1 MKKHAIRNIFTRKG
15 FVALAACALLACASL
30 SATPALAEM
39 SKGQTLYVP
48 CYSHIY
54 HGVKTRPF
62 DLTITLAVRNADPKR
77 NLRLSAVDYYG
88 SDGKLLK
95 RYVGVEIIVPPLSTR
110 EFIVDQ
116 NDSSG
121 GAGASFMV
129 RWRGDAAMNEP
140 VVEAV
145 MIGTANSQGISF
157 TSRGVVI
164 QE

>member
-1 MKKHAIRNIFTRKG
+1 MKHSLI
-15 FVALAACALLACASL
+15 ALAACAFLVCSGL
-30 SATPALAEM
+30 PALAEQ

-62 DLTITLAVRNADPKR
+62 DLTITLAVRNSDPKR
-77 NLRLSAVDYYG
+77 PMRLTSVDYYG

-95 RYVGVEIIVPPLSTR
+95 RYLGAEIALPPLTTR

-121 GAGASFMV
+121 GAGASFLV
-129 RWRGDAAMNEP
+129 RWRSDANMNEP
-140 VVEAV
+140 VVESV

-157 TSRGVVI
+157 SSRGVVI
-164 QE
+164 HE

>member
-1 MKKHAIRNIFTRKG
+1 MKKSPIRMSL
-15 FVALAACALLACASL
+15 VALAASALLVCSSL
-30 SATPALAEM
+30 PALADM

-62 DLTITLAVRNADPKR
+62 DLTITLTVRNADAR
-77 NLRLSAVDYYG
+77 RSMRLSSVDYYG

-95 RYVGVEIIVPPLSTR
+95 RFVAGEQLMPPMSTR
-110 EFIVDQ
+110 EFVVDQ
-116 NDSSG
+116 TDSSG
-121 GAGASFMV
+121 GAGASFLV
-129 RWRGDAAMNEP
+129 RWRADAAMNEP
-140 VVEAV
+140 VVESV

-157 TSRGVVI
+157 SSRGVQV

>member
-1 MKKHAIRNIFTRKG
+1 MRRGLTAFAVSA
-15 FVALAACALLACASL
+15 FLLCSGL
-30 SATPALAEM
+30 PALAEM

-62 DLTITLAVRNADPKR
+62 DLTITLAVRNSDPR
-77 NLRLSAVDYYG
+77 RAMRLTSVDYYG

-95 RYVGVEIIVPPLSTR
+95 RFLGSETSMGPLSTR
-110 EFIVDQ
+110 EFTVEQ
-116 NDSSG
+116 NDTSG
-121 GAGASFMV
+121 GAGASFVV
-129 RWRGDAAMNEP
+129 RWRSDVAMNEP
-140 VVEAV
+140 VVESV

-157 TSRGVVI
+157 TSRATTV

>member
-1 MKKHAIRNIFTRKG
+1 MKKSIII
-15 FVALAACALLACASL
+15 LAACALLAFSGL
-30 SATPALAEM
+30 PAQADML
-39 SKGQTLYVP
+39 KGQTLYVP

-62 DLTITLAVRNADPKR
+62 DLTITLSVRNADTKR
-77 NLRLSAVDYYG
+77 SMRLSSVDYYG

-95 RYVGVEIIVPPLSTR
+95 RYVVGEVILAPMTTR
-110 EFIVDQ
+110 EFTVEQ

-121 GAGASFMV
+121 GSGASFLV
-129 RWRGDAAMNEP
+129 RWRADAALNEP
-140 VVEAV
+140 VVESV

-157 TSRGVVI
+157 TSRGVAI

>member
-1 MKKHAIRNIFTRKG
+1 MKHRLI
-15 FVALAACALLACASL
+15 ALAVCAFLVCSSL
-30 SATPALAEM
+30 PALAEM

-62 DLTITLAVRNADPKR
+62 DLTITLVVRNTDPKR
-77 NLRLSAVDYYG
+77 PMRLTSVDYYG

-95 RYVGVEIIVPPLSTR
+95 RHIGAETVLPALSTR
-110 EFIVDQ
+110 EFTVEQ

-121 GAGASFMV
+121 GAGASFLV
-129 RWRGDAAMNEP
+129 RWRSDATMNEP
-140 VVEAV
+140 VVESV

-157 TSRGVVI
+157 SSRGVVI

>member
-1 MKKHAIRNIFTRKG
+1 MKKSLVILSF
-15 FVALAACALLACASL
+15 CAMLSL
-30 SATPALAEM
+30 SALPAQAEM
-39 SKGQTLYVP
+39 LKGQTLYVP

-62 DLTITLAVRNADPKR
+62 DLTITLSVRNSDTKR
-77 NLRLSAVDYYG
+77 TLRLSSVDYYS

-95 RYVGVEIIVPPLSTR
+95 RFVVGEVAVPPMTSR
-110 EFIVDQ
+110 EFTVDQ

-121 GAGASFMV
+121 GSGASFLV
-129 RWRGDAAMNEP
+129 RWRADAVMNEP
-140 VVEAV
+140 VVESV

-157 TSRGVVI
+157 TSRGVSI

>member
-1 MKKHAIRNIFTRKG
+1 MKHSLI
-15 FVALAACALLACASL
+15 ALAACAFLVCSSL
-30 SATPALAEM
+30 PALAEL

-62 DLTITLAVRNADPKR
+62 DLTITLVVRNTDPKR
-77 NLRLSAVDYYG
+77 PMRLTGVDYYG

-95 RYVGVEIIVPPLSTR
+95 RYLGAETVLPPLSTR
-110 EFIVDQ
+110 EFTVEQ

-121 GAGASFMV
+121 GAGASFLV
-129 RWRGDAAMNEP
+129 RWRSDATMNEP
-140 VVEAV
+140 VVESV

-157 TSRGVVI
+157 SSRGVVI

>member
-1 MKKHAIRNIFTRKG
+1 MKKSLI
-15 FVALAACALLACASL
+15 ALAACAFLVCSSL
-30 SATPALAEM
+30 PALAEL

-62 DLTITLAVRNADPKR
+62 DLTITLAVRNSDPR
-77 NLRLSAVDYYG
+77 RPMRLTSVDYYG

-95 RYVGVEIIVPPLSTR
+95 RYLGAETVLPPLSTR
-110 EFIVDQ
+110 EFTVDQ
-116 NDSSG
+116 NDSAG
-121 GAGASFMV
+121 GAGASFLV
-129 RWRGDAAMNEP
+129 RWRSDAAMNEP
-140 VVEAV
+140 VVESV

-157 TSRGVVI
+157 TSRAITV

>member
-1 MKKHAIRNIFTRKG
+1 MKKNALRKT
-15 FVALAACALLACASL
+15 FVALSACAVLAAASL
-30 SATPALAEM
+30 PARADM

-62 DLTITLAVRNADPKR
+62 DLTITLAVRNADPRR

-95 RYVGVEIIVPPLSTR
+95 RYVGAETIVPPLSTR
-110 EFIVDQ
+110 EFTVDQ

-121 GAGASFMV
+121 GAGASFLV
-129 RWRGDAAMNEP
+129 RWRGDTSMNEP
-140 VVEAV
+140 VVESV

-157 TSRGVVI
+157 TSRGVAI

>member
-1 MKKHAIRNIFTRKG
+1 MKKRL
-15 FVALAACALLACASL
+15 VVLAVCALLAV
-30 SATPALAEM
+30 SALPAQADML
-39 SKGQTLYVP
+39 KGQTLYVP

-62 DLTITLAVRNADPKR
+62 DLTITLSVRNADTKR
-77 NLRLSAVDYYG
+77 SMRLSSADYYG

-95 RYVGVEIIVPPLSTR
+95 RFLGAEVILPPMTSR
-110 EFIVDQ
+110 EFTVDQ

-121 GAGASFMV
+121 GSGASFIV
-129 RWRGDAAMNEP
+129 RWRADAAMNEP
-140 VVEAV
+140 VVESV

-157 TSRGVVI
+157 TSRGVAI

>member
-1 MKKHAIRNIFTRKG
+1 MKKSLII
-15 FVALAACALLACASL
+15 LAACALLAVSVL
-30 SATPALAEM
+30 PARADML
-39 SKGQTLYVP
+39 KGQTLYVP

-62 DLTITLAVRNADPKR
+62 DLTITLSVRNADTKR
-77 NLRLSAVDYYG
+77 SMRLSSVDYYG

-95 RYVGVEIIVPPLSTR
+95 RYIVGEVTLPPMTTR
-110 EFIVDQ
+110 EFTVDQ

-121 GAGASFMV
+121 GSGASFLL
-129 RWRGDAAMNEP
+129 RWRADAAMNEP
-140 VVEAV
+140 VVESV

-157 TSRGVVI
+157 TSRGVAI

>member
-1 MKKHAIRNIFTRKG
+1 MKRSPIRKG
-15 FVALAACALLACASL
+15 LTALAVCALLASASL
-30 SATPALAEM
+30 PAMADM

-48 CYSHIY
+48 CSSHIY

-62 DLTITLAVRNADPKR
+62 DLTITLTVRNADPKR
-77 NLRLSAVDYYG
+77 AMRLTSVDYFG

-95 RYVGVEIIVPPLSTR
+95 RFVGGEQVMAPMSTR
-110 EFIVDQ
+110 EFTVEQ
-116 NDSSG
+116 NDSAG
-121 GAGASFMV
+121 GAGASFLV
-129 RWRGDAAMNEP
+129 RWRADASMNEP
-140 VVEAV
+140 VVESV

>member
-1 MKKHAIRNIFTRKG
+1 MKRSSSRKG
-15 FVALAACALLACASL
+15 LVALAACALLASASL
-30 SATPALAEM
+30 PALADM

-62 DLTITLAVRNADPKR
+62 DLTITLAVRNADSKR
-77 NLRLSAVDYYG
+77 SMRLSAVDYYG

-95 RYVGVEIIVPPLSTR
+95 RHIGSEIIMPPLTTR
-110 EFIVDQ
+110 EFTVEQ

-121 GAGASFMV
+121 GAGASFVV
-129 RWRGDAAMNEP
+129 RWRGDASMNEP
-140 VVEAV
+140 VVESV

>member
-1 MKKHAIRNIFTRKG
+1 MKKSLI
-15 FVALAACALLACASL
+15 ALAACALLACSSL
-30 SATPALAEM
+30 PALAEM

-62 DLTITLAVRNADPKR
+62 DLTITLAVRNADAKR
-77 NLRLSAVDYYG
+77 PLRLTSVDYYG

-95 RYVGVEIIVPPLSTR
+95 RYLGAETVLPPLSTR

-121 GAGASFMV
+121 GAGASFLV
-129 RWRGDAAMNEP
+129 RWRSDANMNEP
-140 VVEAV
+140 VVESV

-157 TSRGVVI
+157 SSRGVVI
-164 QE
+164 HE

>member
-1 MKKHAIRNIFTRKG
+1 MKRSLI
-15 FVALAACALLACASL
+15 ALAACALLACSSL
-30 SATPALAEM
+30 PALADM

-62 DLTITLAVRNADPKR
+62 DLTITLAVRNTDAKR
-77 NLRLSAVDYYG
+77 TMRLSAVDYYG

-95 RYVGVEIIVPPLSTR
+95 RYVGGEIILPPLTTR
-110 EFIVDQ
+110 EFTVEQ
-116 NDSSG
+116 NDTSG
-121 GAGASFMV
+121 GAGASFLV
-129 RWRGDAAMNEP
+129 RWRSDASMNEP
-140 VVEAV
+140 VVESV

-157 TSRGVVI
+157 TSRGVAI

>member
-1 MKKHAIRNIFTRKG
+1 MKKL
-15 FVALAACALLACASL
+15 FVSLAACALLAAASQPVAAQSDL
-30 SATPALAEM
+30 
-39 SKGQTLYVP
+39 SKGQLLYVP

-77 NLRLSAVDYYG
+77 NLRLTTVDYYG
-88 SDGKLLK
+88 SDGKLIRRHLGAE
-95 RYVGVEIIVPPLSTR
+95 VILPPLSTR
-110 EFIVDQ
+110 EFVVEQ

-121 GAGASFMV
+121 GAGASFVV
-129 RWRGDAAMNEP
+129 RWKGDGAMNEP
-140 VVEAV
+140 VVESV

-157 TSRGVVI
+157 ASRAVVI